1 MWTLVI
7 KYREDK
13 NSKISKMEIKKS
25 FMSQDFSKRQLVRGS

>member
-13 NSKISKMEIKKS
+13 NSEISKMEIENF
-25 FMSQDFSKRQLVRGS
+25 FMSQDFSKSN